1 MKKGIVV
8 EKYGA
13 VSPVV
18 GVMLMLVVTIILAAV
33 VSAFASGVTGD
44 TQVAPQ
50 ASLRI
55 STGGDIA
62 SGEYDISIEHLS
74 GDPIPTK
81 DVEIITWLTLPN
93 STVVK
98 HVQAADSP
106 YALLSSSSLAGH
118 PSYSR
123 VPHVYDQQK
132 YGYPCKSTENV
143 TVPYTGYVIG
153 GINET
158 GDSPAWF
165 GVVTWMPGDIARTY
179 MAYGAAELLG
189 LVPAGEE
196 FPGDASTYD
205 DAVDVLEDCVS
216 SNAQLEVK
224 ILHVPSGKYILDE
237 TVALQG

>member
-55 STGGDIA
+55 STSGDIA

-81 DVEIITWLTLPN
+81 DVEIIAWLTLPN
-93 STVVK
+93 GTVVK

-106 YALLSSSSLAGH
+106 YALLSTSSIAGH

-123 VPHVYDQQK
+123 VPHGYDQQK

-143 TVPYTGYVIG
+143 TLLNTYIIG

-189 LVPAGEE
+189 LVPEGEE

-205 DAVDVLEDCVS
+205 AAVETLEDCIS
-216 SNAQLEVK
+216 SNAQLEVE